1 MPVISNYNSKLYPIT
16 RQVRK
21 KYFVNVDLENE
32 DEFRPKYVDFL
43 TDLMYTRCTDRFAK
57 ILANHS
63 VPTYE
68 YLFEYRGQYSIV
80 NLQGE
85 QVDMGVAHGD
95 DLQYIFSDIWGN
107 DLTMS
112 PTDTKFTR
120 NIFAPLLTNF
130 AKTSVP
136 TPTITDAIN
145 VAWTPLAPNKNRV
158 FRIGDKLS
166 VEEDYKQDI
175 LKFWT
180 NDIPKLFKKKAN
192 AKKSSS
198 KDEL

>member
-1 MPVISNYNSKLYPIT
+1 M
-16 RQVRK
+16 RK
-21 KYFVNVDLENE
+21 RYFVNVDLENE
-32 DEFRPKYVDFL
+32 DEFRPRYVEFL

-68 YLFEYRGQYSIV
+68 YVFDYRGQYSIV

-112 PTDTKFTR
+112 PSDTKFSR

-136 TPTITDAIN
+136 IPTVTDALN

-175 LKFWT
+175 LKFWYD
-180 NDIPKLFKKKAN
+180 DIPKLFKKKAT
-192 AKKSSS
+192 AGGKKGK